1 VLDGFLA
8 PKFPFEDRM
17 SRLSLL
23 PLLLVFA
30 APVFAKPYPLPCK
43 DLWSAVTDTLSN
55 PGNYKIIGT
64 DDEQMK
70 ASFIVVGALYPGMN
84 AVFLRPKDN
93 GCELQIKMSFT
104 GNDDE
109 GALRSRVNHTI
120 AKRKA
125 AKPVPPA
132 PTAGAGE

>member
-1 VLDGFLA
+1 MARL
-8 PKFPFEDRM
+8 
-17 SRLSLL
+17 SILSLL
-23 PLLLVFA
+23 LVLA

-55 PGNYKIIGT
+55 AGNYKIIGS

-70 ASFIVVGALYPGMN
+70 ASFIVVGDPGMN
-84 AVFLRPKDN
+84 AVFLKPKDN

-125 AKPVPPA
+125 AKPLPPA
-132 PTAGAGE
+132 PSAGAGE